1 MRLQCTTAV
10 RCPGA
15 QRLRTALVGEIPG
28 SEQIMHCLWQY
39 AIPETNL
46 ERHAIQSTLKLDGYS
61 KHWSVLTSIT
71 LALLHTEISVLKIQ
85 ALSLT
90 IVGMMDD
97 QYMLWNLSTSMW
109 YFALLR
115 PVQRKRSSA
124 EVSESGDFLTN

>member
-1 MRLQCTTAV
+1 MRLQCTAAV
-10 RCPGA
+10 RSPGA
-15 QRLRTALVGEIPG
+15 QRLHAALVGEIPG
-28 SEQIMHCLWQY
+28 SEQIMHRLWQY

-109 YFALLR
+109 YFALYKGR
-115 PVQRKRSSA
+115 DRQRKYQRA
-124 EVSESGDFLTN
+124 VIF